1 MDLDLAGSF
10 TPLTASSEETI
21 AVTVVAAT
29 EAETTDDSETGRVLR
44 KLVNDEALNDELDE
58 EVDLHDLIKPLASIG
73 NLQLAVVDTAVGA
86 SSGGAGSSNIIQEMD
101 TRDLNE
107 IFSAAQVE
115 LEAQSALMAS
125 ALDNKEVAGSHRSAA
140 SRALFGTSTGV
151 STGLS
156 VDYLLCLI
164 RGGTLMGSVLS

>member
-1 MDLDLAGSF
+1 
-10 TPLTASSEETI
+10 
-21 AVTVVAAT
+21 
-29 EAETTDDSETGRVLR
+29 
-44 KLVNDEALNDELDE
+44 
-58 EVDLHDLIKPLASIG
+58 
-73 NLQLAVVDTAVGA
+73 LQLAVVDTAVGA

-115 LEAQSALMAS
+115 LEAQLALMAS